1 MRILRIAFE
10 NIELFEK
17 GFEIDFVARDRVTDE
32 NYVYNY
38 QGDFNTQNTL
48 AIIGPNASG
57 KTSALRL
64 LDMAFDIVL
73 RQKSISNL
81 SIPNGLLRSNS
92 VMTVDFFDSNAKRYY
107 RLVSKFKFIDTIE
120 NEERASS
127 IVFDDEFLYEKKV
140 SLVKNK
146 DSINSFDKNDLII
159 TRKQLKESVT
169 FLRDEDSILFYV
181 KPQDR
186 NSRRLFYTLINENMV
201 NYYRVNGKASMVD
214 INIFDDSIEDLVSD
228 KEQIRVKFKNK
239 NEDMFCTFMPNESYL
254 LSSGTAKGG
263 NILFWVKSIIRN
275 GGYLII
281 DELEN
286 HFHKRLVQFI
296 IELFN
301 DKNINKNGA
310 TLVFTTHYAEVIDFI
325 ERKDNIFVIIRD
337 KEYVSNLIRYGDIIN
352 RIENKK
358 SEVFLSNYIK
368 GTSPDY
374 MSIQAFKESIWA

>member
-1 MRILRIAFE
+1 MRILKIAFE
-10 NIELFEK
+10 NIDLFEK
-17 GFEIDFVARDRVTDE
+17 GFEIDFVARDRVTDD

-38 QGDFNTQNTL
+38 QGDYNTQNTL

-81 SIPNGLLRSNS
+81 SIPNVLLRNNS

-186 NSRRLFYTLINENMV
+186 SSRRMFYTLINENMV

-337 KEYVSNLIRYGDIIN
+337 KEYVSNLIRYGDIIK